1 MKTPRAIVIGGGV
14 LGMSTAYHLAR
25 KGYGHVTLI
34 EKGVLGDGSSSRA
47 AGIITGLLLTRTSVL
62 VRKLCLE
69 LFRQLSQELEGYE
82 YNAAGC
88 LNLFTP
94 RSWNE
99 REGLLEM
106 YRELEAPFEV
116 LDSVEMKRRWPML
129 QPQDN
134 SVGLLD
140 PLGGYSEP
148 HEYVP
153 ALAARIRRM
162 GVEVREGEMVKEI
175 ITSGGRVTGVAITN
189 GFLEADAV
197 IGAVDSWTRRLISD
211 LGLTLPVKSS
221 VHQRYLT
228 EPLPSPLVFP
238 VVNAHPL
245 DGYVRPASG
254 GRLLLGISS
263 PERPEYQVD
272 SPDFQISELSAAPEL
287 KDRIRRNFSSF
298 VPVLKGL
305 SWGSESVGL
314 LTIPMD
320 GEPLLGP
327 LEELP
332 GFFTGLAFQ
341 GSGFAYNPGAGL
353 LLAEFVADGYT
364 SIDISAFSPSR
375 FDPSESETFLATR
388 LTEGQLGL
396 PIRRH

>member
-1 MKTPRAIVIGGGV
+1 
-14 LGMSTAYHLAR
+14 
-25 KGYGHVTLI
+25 
-34 EKGVLGDGSSSRA
+34 LGDGSSSRA
-47 AGIITGLLLTRTSVL
+47 TGIITGLLLTPTSVL

-69 LFRQLSQELEGYE
+69 LFRQFSEELEGYE
-82 YNAAGC
+82 YNSVGC
-88 LNLFTP
+88 LNLFAP

-106 YRELEAPFEV
+106 YQELKAPFEV
-116 LDSVEMKRRWPML
+116 LNATAIIGRWPML
-129 QPQDN
+129 QPQAD

-148 HEYVP
+148 HEYVS
-153 ALAARIRRM
+153 ALASRIREM
-162 GVEVREGEMVKEI
+162 GVEVREREMVSGILTKGGRI
-175 ITSGGRVTGVAITN
+175 RGVATSGGLV
-189 GFLEADAV
+189 EADAV

-211 LGLTLPVKSS
+211 LGLTLPVKSF

-228 EPLPSPLVFP
+228 EPLSSPPVFP

-263 PERPEYQVD
+263 LERPEYQVN
-272 SPDFQISELSAAPEL
+272 SPDFQMSSLSADPEL
-287 KDRIRRNFSSF
+287 KDRIRKNFNSF
-298 VPVLKGL
+298 VPELKNL
-305 SWGSESVGL
+305 RWESESVGL

-320 GEPLLGP
+320 TELLLGSI
-327 LEELP
+327 EELP
-332 GFFTGLAFQ
+332 GFFVGLAFQ

-353 LLAEFVADGYT
+353 LLAEWVAEGKT

-375 FDPSESETFLATR
+375 FDSAESEAYLATR
-388 LTEGQLGL
+388 LTEGELGL

>member
-1 MKTPRAIVIGGGV
+1 
-14 LGMSTAYHLAR
+14 MSTAYHLMR
-25 KGYGHVTLI
+25 KGYGRVTLI

-47 AGIITGLLLTRTSVL
+47 AGIITALLLTRTSVL

-69 LFRQLSQELEGYE
+69 LFRQISEELEGYE
-82 YNAAGC
+82 YNAVGC

-94 RSWNE
+94 RSWME
-99 REGLLEM
+99 RKGLLAM

-116 LDSVEMKRRWPML
+116 LDAAEMKKRWPML
-129 QPQDN
+129 QPQDDA
-134 SVGLLD
+134 VGLFD

-153 ALAARIRRM
+153 AIAARIREM
-162 GVEVREGEMVKEI
+162 GVEVREREMVKRI
-175 ITSGGRVTGVAITN
+175 VTSGGRVNGVATSN
-189 GFLEADAV
+189 GLVEADAV
-197 IGAVDSWTRRLISD
+197 IGAFDSWTRRLISD
-211 LGLTLPVKSS
+211 LGLTLPVKSF

-228 EPLPSPLVFP
+228 EPLSSPLVFP

-263 PERPEYQVD
+263 LERLEYQVD
-272 SPDFQISELSAAPEL
+272 SPDFQMSDLSASPEL
-287 KDRIRRNFSSF
+287 KNRIEQNFNSF

-305 SWGSESVGL
+305 SWESESVGL

-341 GSGFAYNPGAGL
+341 GSGFAYNPGAGM
-353 LLAEFVADGYT
+353 LLAEFVADGHT
-364 SIDISAFSPSR
+364 SIDVSAFSPSR
-375 FDPSESETFLATR
+375 FDPAESETYLATR

>member
-1 MKTPRAIVIGGGV
+1 
-14 LGMSTAYHLAR
+14 MSTAFHLMR
-25 KGYGHVTLI
+25 KGYGRVTLI

-69 LFRQLSQELEGYE
+69 LFRQLSEELEGYE
-82 YNAAGC
+82 YNPVGC

-94 RSWNE
+94 RSWME

-116 LDSVEMKRRWPML
+116 LDSVEMKKRWPML
-129 QPQDN
+129 QPRGD

-162 GVEVREGEMVKEI
+162 GVEVQEREMVKEI
-175 ITSGGRVTGVAITN
+175 VTSGGRVTGVATSN
-189 GFLEADAV
+189 GFLEADTV
-197 IGAVDSWTRRLISD
+197 VGAVDCWTHRLLSD
-211 LGLTLPVKSS
+211 LGLTLPVKSF

-228 EPLPSPLVFP
+228 QPLSSPVVFP

-254 GRLLLGISS
+254 GRLLLGIS
-263 PERPEYQVD
+263 PLERPEYQVD
-272 SPDFQISELSAAPEL
+272 SPDFQMSALSAAPEL
-287 KDRIRRNFSSF
+287 KDRVRRNFGAF
-298 VPVLKGL
+298 IPVLKGL
-305 SWGSESVGL
+305 PWESESVGL

-327 LEELP
+327 LKELP
-332 GFFTGLAFQ
+332 GFFVGLAFQ

-353 LLAEFVADGYT
+353 LLAEFIADGHS

-375 FDPSESETFLATR
+375 FDPADSETYLATR

>member
-211 LGLTLPVKSS
+211 LGLTLPVKSF

-263 PERPEYQVD
+263 LERPE
-272 SPDFQISELSAAPEL
+272 
-287 KDRIRRNFSSF
+287 
-298 VPVLKGL
+298 
-305 SWGSESVGL
+305 
-314 LTIPMD
+314 
-320 GEPLLGP
+320 
-327 LEELP
+327 
-332 GFFTGLAFQ
+332 
-341 GSGFAYNPGAGL
+341 
-353 LLAEFVADGYT
+353 
-364 SIDISAFSPSR
+364 
-375 FDPSESETFLATR
+375 
-388 LTEGQLGL
+388 
-396 PIRRH
+396 

>member
-1 MKTPRAIVIGGGV
+1 
-14 LGMSTAYHLAR
+14 MSTAYHLMR
-25 KGYGHVTLI
+25 KGYGPVTLI
-34 EKGVLGDGSSSRA
+34 EKGALGDGSSSRA
-47 AGIITGLLLTRTSVL
+47 AGIITGLLMTRTSVL

-69 LFRQLSQELEGYE
+69 LFRQLSLELKGYE
-82 YNAAGC
+82 FNPVGC
-88 LNLFTP
+88 LNLFTSS
-94 RSWNE
+94 SWSE

-116 LDSVEMKRRWPML
+116 LDTTEIKRRWPIL
-129 QPQDN
+129 QPSDD

-148 HEYVP
+148 HDYVP
-153 ALAARIRRM
+153 ALAARIRELE
-162 GVEVREGEMVKEI
+162 VEVREREI
-175 ITSGGRVTGVAITN
+175 VSEITTVGGRVSGVKTSN

-197 IGAVDSWTRRLISD
+197 IGAVDSWTRRLLSN
-211 LGLTLPVKSS
+211 LGLTLPVKSF

-228 EPLPSPLVFP
+228 EALSSPLVFP

-245 DGYVRPASG
+245 DGYVRPASE

-263 PERPEYQVD
+263 LERPEYPVD
-272 SPDFQISELSAAPEL
+272 SPDFEMSDLSAAPEL

-298 VPVLKGL
+298 LPILKGL
-305 SWGSESVGL
+305 AWEAESVGL

-353 LLAEFVADGYT
+353 LLAECVADGHS

-375 FDPSESETFLATR
+375 FDRAESEAYLSTT